1 MSAQQGAHN
10 GINLSATS
18 PIALNDTAGLTL
30 RAFVRALNLIRRA
43 LNLIRIAYK
52 QKHTGSL
59 NCSG

>member
-30 RAFVRALNLIRRA
+30 RAFVRT